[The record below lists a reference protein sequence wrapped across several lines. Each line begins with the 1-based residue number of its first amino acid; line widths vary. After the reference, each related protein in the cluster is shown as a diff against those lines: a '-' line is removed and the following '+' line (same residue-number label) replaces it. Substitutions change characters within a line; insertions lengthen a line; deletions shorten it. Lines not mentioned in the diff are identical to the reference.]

1 MNRHHG
7 IVMKELNLPQQVA
20 RRDAERIRAYGEN
33 LSFFT
38 GGQWQGRPRRG
49 ERRLT
54 FNYVRVLLEKVTSYM
69 ASSSSIVIEPVE
81 PDEEGMRRA
90 RQAEAAVRR
99 TYEDNRLEELDLAT
113 ELDAAVLGD
122 GCYKVIWDPDERRVR
137 ISAPDVQGIHVW
149 WVADDPSKV
158 RRVASSYRISAEDA
172 ASLYN
177 VKVGGSEKGVI
188 VVEGWT
194 DSLFQLWVGDNLVDE
209 RSNPYGFIP
218 FIIFPNLR
226 EPKKFWGT
234 SDVPILM
241 EPARELNRALSQ
253 LSTILELS
261 GNPIAVL
268 EGVEESRDIA
278 VEPGAVWELPEQA
291 RAYLLDL
298 LQGGGAKLHTDYI
311 KLVYDALHDLSEAP
325 RISFGRNPQRLS
337 GVALEMEMHPLLQR
351 VYRKR
356 LIRSWVY
363 RRRVEMTLRM
373 MERYVGHDFGDLWI
387 RVEWG
392 PLLPQDRSRLVNQ
405 ERSLVEAGIHSRR
418 RAMERL
424 GITDPESEQ
433 QTIRRESEQA
443 PMNETATETTS
454 RD

>member
-1 MNRHHG
+1 MRSG
-7 IVMKELNLPQQVA
+7 FEPTVKPSELL
-20 RRDAERIRAYGEN
+20 YG
-33 LSFFT
+33 
-38 GGQWQGRPRRG
+38 WPVRGRPRRG

-137 ISAPDVQGIHVW
+137 ISAPDVQGIHAW
-149 WVADDPSKV
+149 WVPDDPSKV
-158 RRVASSYRISAEDA
+158 WRVASSYRISAEDA

-177 VKVGGSEKGVI
+177 VKAGGSEKGVT

-209 RSNPYGFIP
+209 RPNPYGFIP

-298 LQGGGAKLHTDYI
+298 LQGGGAKLHTDYY
-311 KLVYDALHDLSEAP
+311 KAGL
-325 RISFGRNPQRLS
+325 R
-337 GVALEMEMHPLLQR
+337 
-351 VYRKR
+351 
-356 LIRSWVY
+356 RSS
-363 RRRVEMTLRM
+363 RP
-373 MERYVGHDFGDLWI
+373 VGG
-387 RVEWG
+387 
-392 PLLPQDRSRLVNQ
+392 
-405 ERSLVEAGIHSRR
+405 
-418 RAMERL
+418 
-424 GITDPESEQ
+424 
-433 QTIRRESEQA
+433 
-443 PMNETATETTS
+443 ATH
-454 RD
+454 